1 MAEAKAQKARR
12 VLVNVVASYDSKTVR
27 KSAVENSAEFRE
39 FLALSF
45 QSGDLDALD
54 HMDILSELETELELN
69 LIEGPFDTWQDVFNK
84 VLLLL
89 NEE

>member
-27 KSAVENSAEFRE
+27 KSAVENSTEFRE
-39 FLALSF
+39 FLALPF

-54 HMDILSELETELELN
+54 HMDILSELEIELELN